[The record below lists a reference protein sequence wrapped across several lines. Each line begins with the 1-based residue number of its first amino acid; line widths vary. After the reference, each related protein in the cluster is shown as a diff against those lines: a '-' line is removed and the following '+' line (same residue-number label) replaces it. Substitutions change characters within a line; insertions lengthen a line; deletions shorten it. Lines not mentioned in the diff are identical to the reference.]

1 MVKGIPGHGNKQNTG
16 YLFDGIVL
24 TLFCDKTQV
33 LVAERISEGK
43 NEPPTVFELL
53 QQRRRDMIDG
63 SCDYNTVKGGC
74 LRPTEI
80 AFCMTG
86 FNVRVIQ

>member
-1 MVKGIPGHGNKQNTG
+1 MVKGIPGHGYKQNTG
-16 YLFDGIVL
+16 DLFDGIVL

-33 LVAERISEGK
+33 LVAEGIPEGK

-63 SCDYNTVKGGC
+63 SCNHNTIKGGC

-80 AFCMTG
+80 TVCMTG
-86 FNVRVIQ
+86 FYVRAI